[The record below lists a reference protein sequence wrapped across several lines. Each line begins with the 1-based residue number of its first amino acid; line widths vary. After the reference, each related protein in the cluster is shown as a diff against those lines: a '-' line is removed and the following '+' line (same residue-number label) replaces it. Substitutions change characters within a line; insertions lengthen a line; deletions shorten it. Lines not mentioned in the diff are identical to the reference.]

1 MKNNDYSSIFNIV
14 FVFIFY
20 YGFSYANYLVA
31 YNILGVSFWLSII
44 LAVCGSLLMS
54 VLFFICTKNKA
65 INKYIYSEYTLISL
79 ALCFIP
85 IILNQY
91 QLF

>member
-44 LAVCGSLLMS
+44 LAVCVFWLY
-54 VLFFICTKNKA
+54 VARC
-65 INKYIYSEYTLISL
+65 
-79 ALCFIP
+79 
-85 IILNQY
+85 
-91 QLF
+91 